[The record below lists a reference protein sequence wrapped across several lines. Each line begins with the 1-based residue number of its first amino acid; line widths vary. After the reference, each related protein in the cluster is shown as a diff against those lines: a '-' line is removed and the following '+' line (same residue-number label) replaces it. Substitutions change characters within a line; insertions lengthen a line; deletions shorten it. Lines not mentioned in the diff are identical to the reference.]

1 MFRIAICDNDKNL
14 VGEIDMLVMS
24 LQPAVKVP
32 LVVDAYF
39 SGERLI
45 EAMRY
50 GEDYHVIILEVKLE
64 GLDGLAV
71 GNCIRNQLNNSV
83 VEILYI
89 SKFIDYIR
97 ISMRNKPYGYILKP
111 INSDELRNTLL
122 DCIDSIQSSAGRIVF
137 SNGQNLMVFDTQSVY
152 FFESKGRCVEVFTA
166 KGSQLVRAQMQDI
179 TVQIN
184 NSDFLLIHR
193 SYFINLSFISKYTQT
208 EIEMLNGN
216 ILPISRRRKR
226 VVNESVV
233 GYIRRRK
240 CTRLTM
246 M

>member
-1 MFRIAICDNDKNL
+1 MFRVAICDNDKCI
-14 VGEIDMLVMS
+14 VGEIDELIMS

-45 EAMRY
+45 EAMKY
-50 GEDYHVIILEVKLE
+50 GENYHVIILEVKLE
-64 GLDGLAV
+64 ELDGLTV

-89 SKFIDYIR
+89 SKFSDYIR
-97 ISMRNKPYGYILKP
+97 TSMRNKPYGYILKP
-111 INSDELRNTLL
+111 INPDELRNTLL
-122 DCIDSIQSSAGRIVF
+122 DCIDSIQSSSGRIIF
-137 SNGQNLMVFDTQSVY
+137 SNGPNLVIFDTQSIY
-152 FFESKGRCVEVFTA
+152 FFESKGRYVEVFTA
-166 KGSQLVRAQMQDI
+166 KGSQLVKAQMQGI
-179 TVQIN
+179 IRQIN

-193 SYFINLSFISKYTQT
+193 SYFINLSFVSKYTPP

-226 VVNESVV
+226 VVNESMVSHV
-233 GYIRRRK
+233 RRQNAH
-240 CTRLTM
+240 T
-246 M
+246 